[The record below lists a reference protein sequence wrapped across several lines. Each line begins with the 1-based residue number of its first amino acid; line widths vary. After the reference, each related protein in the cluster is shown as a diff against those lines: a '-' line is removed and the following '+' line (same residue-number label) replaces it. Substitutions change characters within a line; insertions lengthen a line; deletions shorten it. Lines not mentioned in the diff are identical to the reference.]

1 MYRIFLNNSPY
12 KNRARFL
19 ATLWT
24 LLIFILC
31 LMPGNDLPEVN
42 VPFIDKW
49 THFVLFG
56 TFTFLWLC
64 GFPKRKFGHLAL
76 IFIISIALGW
86 LIECLQG
93 YFTSLGRDKDIM
105 DAIADGI
112 GGLLGVL
119 FFTLLSSLAE
129 KKQQSVNNN

>member
-1 MYRIFLNNSPY
+1 MYRIFLHNSPY

-31 LMPGNDLPEVN
+31 LMPGNDLPEVS

-56 TFTFLWLC
+56 AFAFLWLC
-64 GFPKRKFGHLAL
+64 GFPKRKFSHLAIIFL
-76 IFIISIALGW
+76 ITIALGW

-93 YFTSLGRDKDIM
+93 YFTFLGRDKDIM
-105 DAIADGI
+105 DAVADGI
-112 GGLLGVL
+112 GGLLGILL
-119 FFTLLSSLAE
+119 FAALSSLAQ
-129 KKQQSVNNN
+129 KKQQAKSLS

>member
-1 MYRIFLNNSPY
+1 MYRIFLSNSPY
-12 KNRARFL
+12 KKRARFL

-31 LMPGNDLPEVN
+31 LMPGKDLPEVN

-56 TFTFLWLC
+56 TFSFLWLC

-76 IFIISIALGW
+76 VFIISIALGW

-93 YFTSLGRDKDIM
+93 YFVSLGRSKDIM
-105 DAIADGI
+105 DAVADGI
-112 GGLLGVL
+112 GGLLGIL
-119 FFTLLSSLAE
+119 FFVLLSSLSE
-129 KKQQSVNNN
+129 KKARKAVG